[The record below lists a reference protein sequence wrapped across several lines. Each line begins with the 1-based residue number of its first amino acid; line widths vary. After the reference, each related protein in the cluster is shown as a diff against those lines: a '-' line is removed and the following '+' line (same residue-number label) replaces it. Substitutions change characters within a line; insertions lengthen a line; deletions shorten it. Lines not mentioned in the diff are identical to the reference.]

1 MAAPIFTREVF
12 QFLGE
17 LALNNDREWFAANK
31 QRYEDHVREPSLAL
45 VRAMQTPLRKV
56 SKEFIASD
64 RKVGGSLMRIY
75 RDVRFSRE
83 KTPYKTNVGI
93 QFRHSAGKDVHAPGL
108 YVHIEPGQLF
118 LGAGLWHPDRDA
130 LAAIRKAI
138 VNDPKKWKRVSR
150 SPKFL
155 EAWSLTGESLKRP
168 PRGFDGEHPL
178 IEDLKRKDHIAVA
191 ELAADELLSPDLP
204 KLLASRY
211 ATAKPYVRF
220 LVDALDL
227 AF

>member
-31 QRYEDHVREPSLAL
+31 QRYEDHVREPALAL
-45 VRAMQTPLRKV
+45 VRAMEAPLRRV
-56 SKEFIASD
+56 SKQFIASD

-93 QFRHSAGKDVHAPGL
+93 QFRHSAGKDIHAPGL
-108 YVHIEPGQLF
+108 YVHIEPGEMF
-118 LGAGLWHPDRDA
+118 LGAGLWHPDREA

-138 VNDPKKWKRVSR
+138 VAEPKKWKRVSR
-150 SPKFL
+150 SKKFL
-155 EAWSLTGESLKRP
+155 ETWSLTGESLKRP

-178 IEDLKRKDHIAVA
+178 VEDLKRKDHIAVA
-191 ELAADELLSPDLP
+191 ELAVDELLSPDLP
-204 KLLASRY
+204 KLLAARY